1 MPSSTQ
7 LSPGDQKRQ
16 AIIEAAC
23 ASFRDLLGSHIDEA
37 CADAAESF
45 TRDEEATEPAVKL
58 AFALSFVPTHEAP
71 ELNVSVAWSVR
82 RKDEATATIDPTQ
95 YKLPLAKEGA
105 S

>member
-37 CADAAESF
+37 CADAAEQF
-45 TRDEEATEPAVKL
+45 TDDEGATEPAVKL
-58 AFALSFVPTHEAP
+58 AFALEFVPTHEAP
-71 ELNVSVAWSVR
+71 EVTLKVGWSVR
-82 RKDEATATIDPTQ
+82 RKDEATVTVDPTQ
-95 YKLPLAKEGA
+95 YKLPLAKEDA
-105 S
+105 Q